1 MIHSFLLIGQSNMAG
16 RGFLNEAPEID
27 TSRIFTL
34 RNGRWQPMFRPI
46 NPDRSFSGT
55 SLAESFAEAY
65 AKKYDVDVGLICC
78 ADGGTKLNQ
87 WEKGSI
93 LFENAVNQAKLAKR
107 TSVIKGILWHQGES
121 DCPLEWRTT
130 YADCLKVFIKD
141 LREATE
147 LYDVPFIAGGLGDF
161 LALYDDSKMK
171 YNDTMK
177 NYFYI
182 NEALQSVVDS
192 DETLGF
198 VSAKGLGA
206 NPDNLHFNAK
216 SLYEFGLRYFDEF
229 EKFEK
234 KDSLEVELENDSKR
248 SEIEAL

>member
-27 TSRIFTL
+27 TSRIYTL

-55 SLAESFAEAY
+55 NLAESFAEAY
-65 AKKYDVDVGLICC
+65 AKKYNVDVGLICC

-87 WEKGSI
+87 WEKGTI

-130 YADCLKVFIKD
+130 YADRLKVFIKD

-161 LALYDDSKMK
+161 LAN

-182 NEALQSVVDS
+182 NEALQSVVES

-216 SLYEFGLRYFDEF
+216 SLYEFGIRYFEEF

-234 KDSLEVELENDSKR
+234 VNETNLELEVDKKSK
-248 SEIEAL
+248 IETL

>member
-1 MIHSFLLIGQSNMAG
+1 MLHW
-16 RGFLNEAPEID
+16 LN
-27 TSRIFTL
+27 S
-34 RNGRWQPMFRPI
+34 
-46 NPDRSFSGT
+46 
-55 SLAESFAEAY
+55 
-65 AKKYDVDVGLICC
+65 
-78 ADGGTKLNQ
+78 
-87 WEKGSI
+87 
-93 LFENAVNQAKLAKR
+93 AKLAKR

-121 DCPLEWRTT
+121 DCPLEWRIT
-130 YADCLKVFIKD
+130 YADRLKVFIKD

-147 LYDVPFIAGGLGDF
+147 LYEVPFIAGGLGDF
-161 LALYDDSKMK
+161 LAN

-182 NEALQSVVDS
+182 NEALQSVVES

-216 SLYEFGLRYFDEF
+216 SLYEFGIRYFEEF
-229 EKFEK
+229 EKFDK
-234 KDSLEVELENDSKR
+234 KDESKLNLENDSKR

>member
-27 TSRIFTL
+27 TSRIYTL

-55 SLAESFAEAY
+55 NLAESFAEAY
-65 AKKYDVDVGLICC
+65 AKKYNVDVGLICC

-87 WEKGSI
+87 WEKGTI

-107 TSVIKGILWHQGES
+107 TSVIKGILWHQGEG
-121 DCPLEWRTT
+121 DCPLEFRTT
-130 YADCLKVFIKD
+130 YADRLKVFIKD

-147 LYDVPFIAGGLGDF
+147 LYEVPFIAGGLGDF
-161 LALYDDSKMK
+161 LTLY
-171 YNDTMK
+171 NETMK

-182 NEALQSVVDS
+182 NEALQSVVES

-216 SLYEFGLRYFDEF
+216 ALYEFGIRYFEEF
-229 EKFEK
+229 EKFDK
-234 KDSLEVELENDSKR
+234 KDESKLNLENDSKR